1 MVPAEAIPEL
11 AEELR
16 LRPGSTLLDLACGRG
31 AYGLLVAKQA
41 GAPLIGVD
49 FSAQALAEARE
60 QAARMGVSNA
70 SFRVGELTATGL
82 PDASVDAVLCTD
94 AIQFPDEPA
103 IAYEEIRRVLKPGG
117 RVVLTCWE
125 PFDRDDERLSP
136 RLRRA
141 NLAAGLHQA
150 GFTDVE
156 VRDRPSWLAREH
168 ALWEEA
174 AALDPGDDP
183 ALRSLQPRGC
193 AVPAVGRPA
202 PPSTGRRYQPSV
214 TSATLCQISSFNP
227 VAHDRRRDLDADRSR
242 MWDLSRR
249 VLFRPSPKPATYGE
263 GVMPARRKWSDLSGR
278 SRTLIISVAVA
289 DGILKAAALID
300 IKRRPASQIRGPKW
314 VWAPVVAVVNSA
326 GVVPTSYFVFG
337 RRQPQSQPD

>member
-1 MVPAEAIPEL
+1 MAPKPLSAEHFDDWYANQAARPAVAEIMNRHMGFPPDTRAGVVLAEAIPEL

-16 LRPGSTLLDLACGRG
+16 LSPGSTLLDVACGRG

-41 GAPLIGVD
+41 GTLLIGVD

-60 QAARMGVSNA
+60 QAARLGVSNA

-82 PDASVDAVLCTD
+82 PDASVEAVLYTD

-103 IAYEEIRRVLKPGG
+103 VAYEEIRRVLGPGG

-125 PFDRDDERLSP
+125 PFDRADERLAP

-141 NLAAGLHQA
+141 NLGAGLRQA

-183 ALRSLQPRGC
+183 ALRSLHDE
-193 AVPAVGRPA
+193 AVR
-202 PPSTGRRYQPSV
+202 SLQWTGLLRRI
-214 TSATLCQISSFNP
+214 L
-227 VAHDRRRDLDADRSR
+227 
-242 MWDLSRR
+242 
-249 VLFRPSPKPATYGE
+249 
-263 GVMPARRKWSDLSGR
+263 
-278 SRTLIISVAVA
+278 AVA
-289 DGILKAAALID
+289 TKPL
-300 IKRRPASQIRGPKW
+300 
-314 VWAPVVAVVNSA
+314 
-326 GVVPTSYFVFG
+326 
-337 RRQPQSQPD
+337 